1 MQASK
6 GLLPE
11 KAGHVPIGSQIIAP
25 NNSCNEPKIA
35 TSIFED
41 GQNMSSIGSDI
52 ICEGL
57 KQSTIQFC
65 SFFVSLKNDMFARE
79 CVHDANKIREF
90 SVKL

>member
-1 MQASK
+1 M
-6 GLLPE
+6 
-11 KAGHVPIGSQIIAP
+11 PIGSQIIAP

-52 ICEGL
+52 ICEGP
-57 KQSTIQFC
+57 KQSTIQFG
-65 SFFVSLKNDMFARE
+65 SFFVSLKHDMFTR
-79 CVHDANKIREF
+79 CVYEVNKIREF